1 MVPGASAADDRGMT
15 TEQHTVP
22 RRLRRRSDERVI
34 AGVASGLGDY
44 FNVDPLLIR
53 IALVASL
60 VFGGL
65 GFFIYGAAWLLVPD
79 DTSDQSVVERMFGEG
94 AGSIPGGL
102 FVLAGLLIVLS
113 IVGGIAW
120 SSDAAGALA
129 LALIVI
135 AVGAVLLR
143 RGGPEDAGVV
153 SPVAT
158 PVATDETAVQ
168 AAAAPE
174 TAPAATVVRRPR
186 RPPSPIGWFVLGALL
201 VGLGALALASTA
213 WGLAVDPGVYAGVAM
228 GTIGIG
234 LLVGAWW
241 GHARWLIVIGV
252 LLLPFAWVA
261 SLIDVPIQ
269 GTWGSHRF
277 SPVSAAEVREEYH
290 VAGGELILDLSR
302 VVADGEPIA
311 IDADV
316 AVGELR
322 VLLPD
327 EASLR
332 LDASVGGGVMYIL
345 DGPAQNGTG
354 LEDQR
359 VIEAGE
365 PEFILDLETG
375 IGAVRVDTRQS
386 EGR

>member
-1 MVPGASAADDRGMT
+1 MT

-79 DTSDQSVVERMFGEG
+79 ATSDQSVVERMFGGG
-94 AGSIPGGL
+94 AGSIPAAL
-102 FVLAGLLIVLS
+102 VVLAGLVIGLS
-113 IVGGIAW
+113 IVGGAAW

-143 RGGPEDAGVV
+143 RGGPDDAGVV

-158 PVATDETAVQ
+158 TAGSDETAAQ
-168 AAAAPE
+168 AAVAPS
-174 TAPAATVVRRPR
+174 PAVVRRPR
-186 RPPSPIGWFVLGALL
+186 RPPSPLGWFVLGAML
-201 VGLGALALASTA
+201 VGIGALALASTA
-213 WGLAVDPGVYAGVAM
+213 WNLAVDPGLYAGVAL

-234 LLVGAWW
+234 LLVGTWF
-241 GHARWLIVIGV
+241 GHARFLIVLGV
-252 LLLPFAWVA
+252 LLLPFAWIA
-261 SLIDVPIQ
+261 SLIDVPMQ
-269 GTWGSHRF
+269 GPWGSHRF
-277 SPVSAAEVREEYH
+277 SPTSPAEVRETYH
-290 VAGGELILDLSR
+290 VAGGQLVLDLSR
-302 VVADGEPIA
+302 IEGGGDPITVA
-311 IDADV
+311 ADV
-316 AVGELR
+316 GVGELR
-322 VLLPD
+322 VLVPD
-327 EASLR
+327 DASLE
-332 LDASVGGGVMYIL
+332 LDASVGGGAMSIL
-345 DGPAQNGTG
+345 GGPTQDGTG
-354 LEDQR
+354 LEDHR
-359 VIEAGE
+359 MIEAGE
-365 PEFILDLETG
+365 PEIILDLETG
-375 IGAVRVDTRQS
+375 LGVIRVDTRQS

>member
-1 MVPGASAADDRGMT
+1 MFGEPRAADDRHMT
-15 TEQHTVP
+15 TEQHSVP

-65 GFFIYGAAWLLVPD
+65 GLFIYGAAWLLVPD
-79 DTSDQSVVERMFGEG
+79 DASDQSAVERTFGG
-94 AGSIPGGL
+94 GGSLPGGL
-102 FVLAGLLIVLS
+102 VVLAGLLIVLS
-113 IVGGIAW
+113 IVFGISW
-120 SSDAAGALA
+120 SSDGAAALA
-129 LALIVI
+129 LALVVI

-153 SPVAT
+153 GPVAT
-158 PVATDETAVQ
+158 TTAVDDTAVQ
-168 AAAAPE
+168 APAAP
-174 TAPAATVVRRPR
+174 APVVRRPR
-186 RPPSPIGWFVLGALL
+186 RPPSPLGWFVLGAML
-201 VGLGALALASTA
+201 VGLGALALFSTA
-213 WGLAVDPGVYAGVAM
+213 WGLAVDPGLYAGVAL

-252 LLLPFAWVA
+252 LLLPFAWMA
-261 SLIDVPIQ
+261 SLIDVPMQ
-269 GTWGSHRF
+269 GAWGSHRF
-277 SPVSAAEVREEYH
+277 SPTTATEVQATYH
-290 VAGGELILDLSR
+290 VAGGQLILDLTR
-302 VVADGEPIA
+302 VVADGEPIT

-327 EASLR
+327 EASLE
-332 LDASVGGGVMYIL
+332 LDASVGGGVMHIL
-345 DGPAQNGTG
+345 GGPGQDGTG
-354 LEDQR
+354 LEDHR

-375 IGAVRVDTRQS
+375 IGSIWVNTRQS